1 MGLYVPADPSNT
13 EAARIAQAFSSPDD
27 YKRLNEL
34 NALPR
39 KYGDGTV
46 LFMSAALA
54 ASLSLSGGRGVYVYY
69 GSTWVKIDQPAGWR
83 DILGLINPKT
93 VGANVPVLTV
103 YAGGNVREMA
113 FVANDL
119 IDFVYH
125 IPHDYLPGS
134 DLFVHVH
141 WSHNGTSISG
151 NAVFDVYS
159 KYAKGHNQAN
169 YSAEKNVTITYA
181 TTDIATTPQYRHRI
195 DEVQL
200 SSNGGSATLID
211 SSTLEPD
218 GLVLLQM
225 KLTTLPTIGGG
236 GSLFVHT
243 VDLHYRSTN
252 VATLNR
258 VPNFYL

>member
-1 MGLYVPADPSNT
+1 MGHYVPGRFD
-13 EAARIAQAFSSPDD
+13 EELARISQAFSSPDD
-27 YKRLNEL
+27 YKRFNEL
-34 NALPR
+34 DALPK
-39 KYGDGTV
+39 KYGDGTE

-54 ASLSLSGGRGVYVYY
+54 ASLGLATGRGKYIYWGGV
-69 GSTWVKIDQPAGWR
+69 WNKLDQPAGWR

-134 DLFVHVH
+134 DVFVHVH

-151 NAVFDVYS
+151 DVVFNVYS
-159 KYAKGHNQAN
+159 QYAKGHNQAN
-169 YSAEKNVTITYA
+169 FSAEKNVTLTYA

-200 SSNGGSATLID
+200 SSNGGSASLLD

-218 GLVLLQM
+218 GLVLVQL

-243 VDLHYRSTN
+243 VDLHYQSTN

-258 VPNFYL
+258 APNFYV